1 MEAGMF
7 NRFWGKLSPGQ
18 RRYAVIGAI
27 LVVIGLLIAIAS
39 PSTEERK
46 SSEENVIKHVLTDIN
61 TRSVGV
67 DALAARVER
76 LSRSNE
82 DLRREQ
88 ERLQTEL
95 GRRGEQN
102 PETIALREELKVVRQ
117 QMAALE
123 RATKDAPTQ
132 QVPEVAEPKRAEEPS
147 ATMAGAI
154 EPVLDPEQVFK
165 EAAELPVMDGGPRSA
180 DGRRADKAS
189 GIVTVVE
196 DKKEV
201 APDEEQKDRSPH
213 LPAGSIIS
221 AVVIAGMDAPTGQG
235 ARRDPFPAL
244 LRIKHEAVLPNRFR
258 QDIRECFLTASGYGD
273 LSSER
278 AYLRAETISCVRNDG
293 SVIEKR
299 VEAFAS
305 GEDGKAGLRGR
316 LVSRQSQLIARSMM
330 AGFMQGVSEMFTSQ
344 RVPTLNLNG
353 DGTAAYEQ
361 LFNGTA
367 LQSGALMGAGRA
379 LERISDYYMSMA
391 EGMYPI
397 IEIDAGRAVDF
408 IVQRGVT
415 LNAN

>member
-1 MEAGMF
+1 MLKNLWE
-7 NRFWGKLSPGQ
+7 KLSPGH
-18 RRYAVIGAI
+18 RRIAVVGAV
-27 LVVIGLLIAIAS
+27 LGVIAVMIAVFA
-39 PSTEERK
+39 PEKTERK
-46 SSEENVIKHVLTDIN
+46 SEQNVIKHVLTDIN

-67 DALAARVER
+67 DALTARVER
-76 LSRSNE
+76 LARSNE

-88 ERLQTEL
+88 ERLQAEL
-95 GRRGEQN
+95 AKRGEQN
-102 PETIALREELKVVRQ
+102 PETQALREELKQIKAQISSLEKAPVVK
-117 QMAALE
+117 E
-123 RATKDAPTQ
+123 PTPATPEPTKVTKAPDLIDVTV
-132 QVPEVAEPKRAEEPS
+132 VPAEVDSTLTPAEVFKPA
-147 ATMAGAI
+147 
-154 EPVLDPEQVFK
+154 EQVIP
-165 EAAELPVMDGGPRSA
+165 AESGPRET
-180 DGRRADKAS
+180 RRSEKAS
-189 GIVTVVE
+189 TIVTVME
-196 DKKEV
+196 DRKEEPKK
-201 APDEEQKDRSPH
+201 DEANKDPLPH

-221 AVVIAGMDAPTGQG
+221 AVVIAGMDAPTGQA

-244 LRIKHEAVLPNRFR
+244 LRIKHEAILPNRFR

-293 SVIEKR
+293 TVIEKR

-344 RVPTLNLNG
+344 RVPTLRLDG